1 MKTKRA
7 AIYARV
13 STDEN
18 RQDPETQLRE
28 LRDFAERRGFE
39 VVGEYIDHASGKTE
53 ERANYRQLL
62 EDARRRRLDVV
73 LVWRYDR
80 FARSTVALVNALAE
94 FRSLGVDFVSLQEN
108 VDTTTPQGE
117 LIFSI
122 MASLAQ
128 FESSLISDR
137 VKAGMAFPR
146 SVRELAYIR
155 PREGGDGECSSQ
167 READRE
173 GSNPKGDAGND
184 LWTPGRVPYPVHP
197 LHQQA
202 PRSRLRH
209 HLALCKGAQ
218 GGNSLNGRNRRPQ
231 VSSITWDQGHERTGI
246 NPVGSDRPRG

>member
-1 MKTKRA
+1 MTKRA

-13 STDEN
+13 STGEN

-39 VVGEYIDHASGKTE
+39 VVGEYIGHASGKTD
-53 ERANYRQLL
+53 ERESYKRLL

-122 MASLAQ
+122 MLPLPSSRARLCPSAPSASA
-128 FESSLISDR
+128 
-137 VKAGMAFPR
+137 
-146 SVRELAYIR
+146 SVSA
-155 PREGGDGECSSQ
+155 
-167 READRE
+167 
-173 GSNPKGDAGND
+173 
-184 LWTPGRVPYPVHP
+184 TPPP
-197 LHQQA
+197 
-202 PRSRLRH
+202 
-209 HLALCKGAQ
+209 GAM
-218 GGNSLNGRNRRPQ
+218 
-231 VSSITWDQGHERTGI
+231 
-246 NPVGSDRPRG
+246 